1 MYRFRRIRAKLRG
14 HSSCTTQVLGGTLQP
29 RAEFQFT
36 LLNHPTPSLLW
47 DEMTAMV
54 WGCHYR
60 RCCLKKG
67 GRFSLRLD
75 CKIGRSVAWFLVVTC
90 QSSVASCI
98 YYPILWQQGREP
110 VLSFFFVCFWNAML
124 LTWETENRRGL
135 STETKDRWRA
145 FFHFKERMAFTDF
158 LSLGLIA
165 EVKESRNRGNAASNR
180 HQSPKTKQSIS
191 SIAVV

>member
-1 MYRFRRIRAKLRG
+1 MGWNDSDGVGMSLQK
-14 HSSCTTQVLGGTLQP
+14 VL
-29 RAEFQFT
+29 F
-36 LLNHPTPSLLW
+36 
-47 DEMTAMV
+47 
-54 WGCHYR
+54 
-60 RCCLKKG
+60 KKS